1 MTIQE
6 LTAKLHSITS
16 DNIQEMGEDVNGNP
30 IFAVRIDN
38 TVGSFIVGDMDINDF
53 PEWLTS

>member
-6 LTAKLHSITS
+6 LTSKLNSITS

-38 TVGSFIVGDMDINDF
+38 TVGSFIVGDLNIKDF
-53 PEWLTS
+53 PEWS

>member
-6 LTAKLHSITS
+6 LTSKLNSITS

-38 TVGSFIVGDMDINDF
+38 TVGSFIIGDMDINDF

>member
-6 LTAKLHSITS
+6 LTSKLNSITS